1 MIQEKLEEEEMF
13 RVQVAIPEAKREHR
27 SKKKTTQP
35 IKIKAGKLLIFEPE
49 LLVSHRSKV

>member
-13 RVQVAIPEAKREHR
+13 RVQVAVPEAKREHR